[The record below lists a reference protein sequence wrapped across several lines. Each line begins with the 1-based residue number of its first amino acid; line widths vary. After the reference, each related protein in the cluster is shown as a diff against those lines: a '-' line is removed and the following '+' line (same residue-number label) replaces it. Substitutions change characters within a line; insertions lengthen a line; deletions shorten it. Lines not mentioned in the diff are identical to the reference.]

1 MAVTEAALQEYAA
14 QEVTYPGSAQGVING
29 VGAHEPIGVR
39 IARLKS
45 EISDRDV
52 QIALLKAQKV
62 ELRNQLA
69 KLSGRD

>member
-1 MAVTEAALQEYAA
+1 MAVFESSVTEGA
-14 QEVTYPGSAQGVING
+14 GVPLASVSSI
-29 VGAHEPIGVR
+29 VPLHEPIGVR

>member
-39 IARLKS
+39 IA
-45 EISDRDV
+45 V
-52 QIALLKAQKV
+52 LKAQKV